1 MQRPLWRILMDM
13 QKSEPTPLT
22 EAECV
27 ALLEFLAEEV
37 MAGCDPE
44 TLKALI
50 ARCLAQTPLRSSGPV
65 SPERQSRQT

>member
-13 QKSEPTPLT
+13 QQSEPTPLS

-27 ALLEFLAEEV
+27 DLLEFLAEEV

-44 TLKALI
+44 TLRPLI
-50 ARCLAQTPLRSSGPV
+50 ARCLAQMLLDGSGPASSELV
-65 SPERQSRQT
+65 